1 MAATG
6 EAPFYSAPL
15 CLLNHAF
22 MLHTFATYLSASELL
37 FALACAGGLIL
48 YYSTARALLPHLP
61 VAAATPQ
68 EQRLRR
74 SWLLALAASAV
85 LTAVGVP
92 AALSLLASPSSFAQL
107 AHTDTPRSR
116 EALIFFGV
124 FLLLDLALG
133 HLDYGDQLG
142 VVTGFLHHTLFLLFG
157 RYTLAQQS
165 CGFFLSMAIVELPT
179 LLMGLIVLAP
189 QHKRQGEAVFCAA
202 FIALRLAYTFFFSR
216 LTWASSPWP
225 FQLMMLLVCFLH
237 SAYFATWAPNFILQ
251 EPQAQRK
258 AR

>member
-1 MAATG
+1 MQKMG
-6 EAPFYSAPL
+6 EGAPPYSAPL

-22 MLHTFATYLSASELL
+22 MLHTFVSYLSGSELL

-48 YYSTARALLPHLP
+48 FYLITRALLSNLP
-61 VAAATPQ
+61 ATPK

-85 LTAVGVP
+85 LTAVGIP
-92 AALSLLASPSSFAQL
+92 AALSLLANPGDFMHL
-107 AHTDTPRSR
+107 AHTDTPRAR
-116 EALIFFGV
+116 ESLIFFGV
-124 FLLLDLALG
+124 FLLLDLTIG
-133 HLDYGDQLG
+133 HLDYGEQVG

-165 CGFFLSMAIVELPT
+165 CGFFLSMSIVELPT
-179 LLMGLIVLAP
+179 LLMGLSVLAP
-189 QHKRQGEAVFCAA
+189 QHKPQVEAAFGAA
-202 FIALRLAYTFFFSR
+202 FIALRLAYTIFFSR

-237 SAYFATWAPNFILQ
+237 TAYFATWAPAFMLQ
-251 EPQAQRK
+251 EPQAGRK
-258 AR
+258 GR